1 MKTEKGF
8 TLIEL
13 MIVVAIIGILAAVA
27 LPAYSNY
34 TTRAANRACMGE
46 AKAYTG
52 NLLVQIT
59 NNESPLNGPPLVSC
73 SAATPAA
80 IKADTTSIEFTP
92 RAPGAGTITCTVAS
106 TTCTRNANTTI

>member
-27 LPAYSNY
+27 LPAYTNY

-59 NNESPLNGPPLVSC
+59 NNETVTQPPLVSC
-73 SAATPAA
+73 SAVAPASIAAT
-80 IKADTTSIEFTP
+80 TTSIDFTP
-92 RAPGAGTITCTVAS
+92 KSPGGGTITCTVAS
-106 TTCTRNANTTI
+106 TTCTRNAIAI

>member
-27 LPAYSNY
+27 LPAYTNY

-80 IKADTTSIEFTP
+80 ITAATTSIVFTP
-92 RAPGAGTITCTVAS
+92 RTPGAGTITCTVPT